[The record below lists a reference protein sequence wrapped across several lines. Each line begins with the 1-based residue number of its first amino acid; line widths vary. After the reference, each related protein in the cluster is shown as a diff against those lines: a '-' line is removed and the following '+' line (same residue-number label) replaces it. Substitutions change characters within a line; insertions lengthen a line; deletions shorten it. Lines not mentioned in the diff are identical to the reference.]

1 MPRTDVQA
9 GPTSY
14 PSQSSAQTIWSAAAV
29 GRFRAVVS
37 MHGFRAGGVVG
48 WLAWGFIHL
57 TALTGFLNRFSAL
70 FHWLRRIVSKG
81 RSELAYTAR
90 FNQARPRTKTT

>member
-1 MPRTDVQA
+1 
-9 GPTSY
+9 
-14 PSQSSAQTIWSAAAV
+14 
-29 GRFRAVVS
+29 

-48 WLAWGFIHL
+48 WMAWGFVHL
-57 TALTGFLNRFSAL
+57 TFLTGFLNRFSAL

-90 FNQARPRTKTT
+90 FNQPRPRTKTS